1 MLTLTFN
8 RISKKALYISG
19 FWLMFCLYPH
29 WSVAQQSGDTLV
41 TDGKVTF
48 YYPNG
53 QKSSEGTMHNGKP
66 DGYWKTYY
74 ENGKLKAE
82 GNRVNFELD
91 GLWKFYDDSSR
102 LKVTIDYKNDRKNGL
117 KTTYLTD
124 ETITENFVNDV
135 KEGNTTYY
143 YPGGEMR
150 LYIPFVDG
158 LENGI
163 SKEFAKD
170 GTVITFIEYK
180 KGFMVSRER
189 INRKDRNGL
198 KQGRWKFFYPNGLVQ
213 LDGVY
218 KDDKKH
224 GYFKEYDE
232 KGQLLSVKKYYNDV
246 EEKEAPE
253 LVSLSIKTDYYPS
266 GKVKTVASYNGETP
280 DGVRREYAE
289 DGKITAGYIFHK
301 GNLTGEGIVNEEGD
315 KEGPW
320 KEYYEDGTLRS
331 TGVYDK
337 GVKVGEWKF
346 YYSNGKLEQKGKFNK
361 KGKPDGTWTWYFEDG
376 TLQREQAFVAG
387 LEDGEYI
394 ENDESGKLIVK
405 GQYVEGLEEGEW
417 IYDFGQYKETGSYR
431 GGVRNGTWK
440 SYYSDGTLRFEGDFI
455 DDNLNGHVTWYWPNG
470 KVRESGNYL
479 NGSRQGDWTSF
490 EEDGTPALV
499 ISYSNDIEKRY
510 DGVVIKPA
518 FEE

>member
-1 MLTLTFN
+1 
-8 RISKKALYISG
+8 
-19 FWLMFCLYPH
+19 
-29 WSVAQQSGDTLV
+29 VAQHSGDTLV

-189 INRKDRNGL
+189 INRKTG
-198 KQGRWKFFYPNGLVQ
+198 
-213 LDGVY
+213 
-218 KDDKKH
+218 
-224 GYFKEYDE
+224 
-232 KGQLLSVKKYYNDV
+232 
-246 EEKEAPE
+246 
-253 LVSLSIKTDYYPS
+253 
-266 GKVKTVASYNGETP
+266 
-280 DGVRREYAE
+280 
-289 DGKITAGYIFHK
+289 TA
-301 GNLTGEGIVNEEGD
+301 
-315 KEGPW
+315 
-320 KEYYEDGTLRS
+320 
-331 TGVYDK
+331 
-337 GVKVGEWKF
+337 
-346 YYSNGKLEQKGKFNK
+346 
-361 KGKPDGTWTWYFEDG
+361 
-376 TLQREQAFVAG
+376 
-387 LEDGEYI
+387 
-394 ENDESGKLIVK
+394 
-405 GQYVEGLEEGEW
+405 
-417 IYDFGQYKETGSYR
+417 
-431 GGVRNGTWK
+431 
-440 SYYSDGTLRFEGDFI
+440 
-455 DDNLNGHVTWYWPNG
+455 
-470 KVRESGNYL
+470 
-479 NGSRQGDWTSF
+479 
-490 EEDGTPALV
+490 
-499 ISYSNDIEKRY
+499 
-510 DGVVIKPA
+510 
-518 FEE
+518 